1 MIYMDNAAT
10 TRMCPAA
17 VQAMQPYLTEFYG
30 NPSAM
35 YQAGRRAREAV
46 RRSRDI
52 ISAMLGAK
60 PDEIVFTSGG
70 TEADN
75 WALTAVLEAK
85 KEQGNHIITSRIEH
99 PAVLR
104 TCEYLSRV
112 RGAEI
117 TYLEPDENGVIRPET
132 AAAAIRPDTILMSVM
147 TANNEVGTLQPV
159 AELGRL
165 AHANGIL
172 FHTDAVQAFGHMPL
186 SADEMEIDL
195 LSASGHKFFGPKG
208 CGFLY
213 IRKGAGIG
221 SMIRGGAQEYNRRAG
236 TENVPGIVAMGAA
249 AEEAEQWMED
259 RMRHETEL
267 RDYMIG
273 RMRTEIPGVQ
283 LNGHPE
289 RRLPNNVSLQFPG
302 ISAESA
308 LIRLDLQGIAASA
321 GSACSTGSLEPSH
334 VLLAMG
340 RSREEAFQS
349 LRFTLSYETTR
360 DEVNQV
366 VEAMKQICNHGSCME
381 TK

>member
-52 ISAMLGAK
+52 ISTMIGAK

-85 KEQGNHIITSRIEH
+85 KEQGSHIITSRIEH

-117 TYLEPDENGVIRPET
+117 TYLEPDENGIIRPET
-132 AAAAIRPDTILMSVM
+132 AAAAIRPDTILLSIM
-147 TANNEVGTLQPV
+147 TANNEVGTIQPV

-165 AHANGIL
+165 AHAHGIL
-172 FHTDAVQAFGHMPL
+172 FHTDAVQAFGHIPL
-186 SADEMEIDL
+186 AVNEMDVDL
-195 LSASGHKFFGPKG
+195 LSASGHKFYGPKG

-213 IRKGAGIG
+213 IRKGTGIG

-236 TENVPGIVAMGAA
+236 TENVPGIAGMGAA
-249 AEEAEQWMED
+249 AEEAQKWMKD
-259 RMRHETEL
+259 RMQREMEL
-267 RDYMIG
+267 RDYMIE
-273 RMRTEIPGVQ
+273 RIRTEIPGVQ

-289 RRLPNNVSLQFPG
+289 QRLPNNVSLQFPG

-334 VLLAMG
+334 VLMAMG

-360 DEVNQV
+360 EEVDQV
-366 VEAMKQICNHGSCME
+366 VEAMKQICNCG
-381 TK
+381 

>member
-52 ISAMLGAK
+52 ISTMLGAK

-75 WALTAVLEAK
+75 WAMTAVLEAK
-85 KEQGNHIITSRIEH
+85 KEQGSHIITSRIEH

-117 TYLEPDENGVIRPET
+117 TYLEPDENGIIRPET
-132 AAAAIRPDTILMSVM
+132 AAAAIRSDTILMSVM
-147 TANNEVGTLQPV
+147 TANNEVGTIQPV
-159 AELGRL
+159 AELGRI
-165 AHANGIL
+165 AHTHDIL
-172 FHTDAVQAFGHMPL
+172 FHTDAVQAFGHIPL
-186 SADEMEIDL
+186 DVNEMEIDL
-195 LSASGHKFFGPKG
+195 LSASGHKFYGPKG

-213 IRKGAGIG
+213 IRQGTGIG

-236 TENVPGIVAMGAA
+236 TENVPGIAGMGAA
-249 AEEAEQWMED
+249 AEEAQKWMKD
-259 RMRHETEL
+259 RMQRETEL

-273 RMRTEIPGVQ
+273 RMKHEIPGVQ

-289 RRLPNNVSLQFPG
+289 HRLPNNVSLQFPE
-302 ISAESA
+302 INAESA

-340 RSREEAFQS
+340 CSRKEAFRS

-360 DEVNQV
+360 EEVDQV
-366 VEAMKQICNHGSCME
+366 VEAMKQICNHV
-381 TK
+381 

>member
-1 MIYMDNAAT
+1 MDNAAT

-52 ISAMLGAK
+52 ISTMIGAK

-85 KEQGNHIITSRIEH
+85 KEQGSHIITSRIEH

-117 TYLEPDENGVIRPET
+117 TYLEPDENGIIRPET
-132 AAAAIRPDTILMSVM
+132 AAAAIRPDTILLSIM
-147 TANNEVGTLQPV
+147 TANNEVGTIQPV

-165 AHANGIL
+165 AHAHGIL
-172 FHTDAVQAFGHMPL
+172 FHTDAVQAFGHIPL
-186 SADEMEIDL
+186 AVNEMDVDL
-195 LSASGHKFFGPKG
+195 LSASGHKFYGPKG

-213 IRKGAGIG
+213 IRKGTGIG

-236 TENVPGIVAMGAA
+236 TENVPGIAGMGAA
-249 AEEAEQWMED
+249 AEEAQKWMKD
-259 RMRHETEL
+259 RMQREMEL
-267 RDYMIG
+267 RDYMIE
-273 RMRTEIPGVQ
+273 RIRTEIPGVQ

-289 RRLPNNVSLQFPG
+289 QRLPNNVSLQFPG

-334 VLLAMG
+334 VLMAMG

-360 DEVNQV
+360 EEVDQV
-366 VEAMKQICNHGSCME
+366 VEAMKQICNCG
-381 TK
+381 

>member
-1 MIYMDNAAT
+1 MDNAAT